1 MYNYSD
7 IKVIHLEV
15 TSKCQA
21 SCPMCARNLQGGIQ
35 NPFLITDE
43 IKLKDFKEWFPEK
56 FLKQLTRLYM
66 CGNFGDPI
74 IAEDTLEIFKY
85 IRSVNDNISLSM
97 NTNGSARPS
106 KWWKELANTK
116 VYVRFGIDGLQDTHI
131 LYRINTDF
139 NKILDNAQS
148 FINAGGIAVW
158 DMLVFEH
165 NKHQVDQCKEISK
178 NLGFVNFV
186 TKNTSRFKENKL
198 TVLDNLGK
206 TRHTLYPSR
215 KSLDIKKKV
224 LETQE
229 VNNTKIFCKVKN
241 ESSLYISANGNVFPC
256 CWLDFYSIPPINQNR
271 IDYMDNIGIFLNLK
285 KFTLN
290 EIFNSGYFEKIQ
302 NTWDINPLKECSKQ
316 CGLVD
321 KFNEQFS

>member
-43 IKLKDFKEWFPEK
+43 IKLKDFIEWFPKK

-97 NTNGSARPS
+97 NTNGSARSP
-106 KWWKELANTK
+106 KWWKELATTN
-116 VYVRFGIDGLQDTHI
+116 VSVRFGIDGLQDTHS

-165 NKHQVDQCKEISK
+165 NKHQVDQCKELSK

-186 TKNTSRFKENKL
+186 AKNTSRFKEDKL
-198 TVLDNLGK
+198 TVLDTFGK
-206 TRHTLYPSR
+206 TRHTLYPSE

-224 LETQE
+224 LENRE

-271 IDYMDNIGIFLNLK
+271 IDYMDNVGIFLNLK
-285 KFTLN
+285 KFTLT